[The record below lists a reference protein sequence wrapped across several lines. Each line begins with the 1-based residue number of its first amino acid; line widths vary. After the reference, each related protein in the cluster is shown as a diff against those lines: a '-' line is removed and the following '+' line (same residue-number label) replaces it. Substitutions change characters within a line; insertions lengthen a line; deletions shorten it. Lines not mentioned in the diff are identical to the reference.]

1 MSEDLVLLLVRCLA
15 TPVMIFYGALKFVD
29 IHTYFIDAPATERFM
44 KVFANGARSPLWF
57 AYANALFQFGVGLA
71 VLVGFETQ
79 IAAALVALW
88 FIPVTYFGHPFWAGI
103 DPANNKEHFM
113 NNLAIVAAYLMIAY
127 FGAGKYSLD
136 AMLFR

>member
-15 TPVMIFYGALKFVD
+15 TPVMIFYGALKFAD
-29 IHTYFIDAPATERFM
+29 INTYFIDSPATQRFM
-44 KVFANGARSPLWF
+44 KVFAHGAKPPLWF

-71 VLVGFETQ
+71 VLVGFETR

>member
-1 MSEDLVLLLVRCLA
+1 MTEDLVLLLVRCLA
-15 TPVMIFYGALKFVD
+15 TPVMIFYGLLKFVD
-29 IHTYFIDAPATERFM
+29 IHTYFIDAPATQRFM
-44 KVFANGARSPLWF
+44 KVFANGAKSPVWF

-71 VLVGFETQ
+71 VLVGFETR

-113 NNLAIVAAYLMIAY
+113 NNLTIISAYVMICY
-127 FGAGKYSLD
+127 FGPGQYSLD
-136 AMLFR
+136 YVFFG